1 MKNVSY
7 FCPYEATQQ
16 LFMINRLKLKPLFTL
31 KSKNFDQSKTRIH
44 RQTALF
50 GRIISLFMSYIL
62 HIGLV
67 WSSKAKVGEA

>member
-16 LFMINRLKLKPLFTL
+16 LFMINRLKLKPLFTI
-31 KSKNFDQSKTRIH
+31 KSKKLWSKQHTH
-44 RQTALF
+44 TQTAHF